1 VKRRGRRSHDARDPE
16 IGDGLY
22 ENIAIDDGKNENIG
36 IAGHKAQR
44 AGSGG
49 IVVGD
54 EREDKMLELDGESG
68 PEGH

>member
-1 VKRRGRRSHDARDPE
+1 MKRRGRRRHDARDSE

-22 ENIAIDDGKNENIG
+22 EDIAIDDGKNEDID

-44 AGSGG
+44 AGCGG

-54 EREDKMLELDGESG
+54 ERENKMLELNGESG